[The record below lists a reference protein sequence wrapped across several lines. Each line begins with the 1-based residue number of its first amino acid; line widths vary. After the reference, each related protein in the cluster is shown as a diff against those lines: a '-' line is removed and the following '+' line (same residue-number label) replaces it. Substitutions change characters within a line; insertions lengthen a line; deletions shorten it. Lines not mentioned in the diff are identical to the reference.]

1 MTPRGP
7 VGPGGVGDVIAGID
21 GWLTDREVEFLFRMA
36 RRCPPQA
43 AILEIGSFKGKSTV
57 CLAKG
62 SQAGPQ
68 AKVYALDP
76 HVGSI
81 EQSLWLGGGSS
92 LEEFKR
98 NIAQAG
104 VDDLVVPIVK
114 TSQAAAEGWDK
125 PIGFLWIDGD
135 HSYKG
140 ATLDFALFSRWV
152 VEGGTIAFHDATQG
166 DLPRVV
172 CEAFRRR
179 GFSNIGLID
188 SIGYATKSS
197 GGSLT
202 PKDRAILFCLA
213 HYAFGRRIGA
223 IKGFKNAV
231 KWAIS
236 KVATSRD

>member
-1 MTPRGP
+1 MTSKAAVVTREMS
-7 VGPGGVGDVIAGID
+7 DVIAGIE
-21 GWLTDREVEFLFRMA
+21 GWLTDREVGFLFRMA
-36 RRCPPQA
+36 HRCPPNA

-62 SQAGPQ
+62 SQAGSQ
-68 AKVYALDP
+68 VKVYAVDP

-81 EQSLWLGGGSS
+81 EQSMWLEGRSS
-92 LEEFKR
+92 FEEFKG
-98 NIAQAG
+98 NIARAG
-104 VDDLVVPIVK
+104 VDELVVPIVK
-114 TSQAAAEGWDK
+114 TSRLAAEGWEK

-140 ATLDFALFSRWV
+140 ATLDFDLFSRWV
-152 VEGGTIAFHDATQG
+152 VEGGTVAFHDATQG

-172 CEAFRRR
+172 CQAFRRR

-213 HYAFGRRIGA
+213 HYALGRRIGA
-223 IKGFKNAV
+223 IKGLRNAV

-236 KVATSRD
+236 KVATFRD

>member
-1 MTPRGP
+1 MTSKTAVVPRE
-7 VGPGGVGDVIAGID
+7 VSDVIASID

-36 RRCPPQA
+36 HRCPPQA

-68 AKVYALDP
+68 AKVYAVDP

-81 EQSLWLGGGSS
+81 EQSMWLGGGSS
-92 LEEFKR
+92 LEEFER
-98 NIAQAG
+98 NIARAG

-114 TSQAAAEGWDK
+114 TSQLAADGWDR

-135 HSYKG
+135 HSYQG
-140 ATLDFALFSRWV
+140 ATLDFDLFSGWV

-172 CEAFRRR
+172 CQAFRRR
-179 GFSNIGLID
+179 GFYNIGLID
-188 SIGYATKSS
+188 SIGYASKSS

-202 PKDRAILFCLA
+202 PKDRVILFYLA
-213 HYAFGRRIGA
+213 HYALGRRIGA
-223 IKGFKNAV
+223 IKGLRNAI
-231 KWAIS
+231 KWAMS
-236 KVATSRD
+236 KVTTFRD